1 MQFRVTSYGFRDKN
15 EIVNTGKSINDSKT
29 PSVVINPDGG
39 LVELMIKTGQA
50 AEEHRYF
57 IEVISGQIADLPEF
71 Y

>member
-1 MQFRVTSYGFRDKN
+1 
-15 EIVNTGKSINDSKT
+15 
-29 PSVVINPDGG
+29 
-39 LVELMIKTGQA
+39 MIKTGQA